1 VLRLG
6 RHLRARVGA
15 ERGFTLIEV
24 IVAMITGVLV
34 VGAAFSVLEI
44 SLRQSVRQSDYAQA
58 TQHGRLAMTKVMD
71 ELHSTCLAEN
81 FTPVQKE
88 STSTHLTVYDGYS
101 EGTEFSGAAT
111 TLAGARKD
119 DLYVENGKLYD
130 KTALATSGTPG
141 SLVFSAQPTTTIL
154 GEHVG
159 AIESGGKTEA
169 PAHYFRYFRYAPTS
183 STGTTTESTTLEEI
197 KPTNAESAKGITEA
211 EAKEVAAVQVSFK
224 VLPSDGN
231 ETVGRAINMTS
242 QATFALSAPS
252 SEAKIE
258 AVPCE

>member
-1 VLRLG
+1 VLRLV
-6 RHLRARVGA
+6 RHLRGRLRS
-15 ERGFTLIEV
+15 ERGFTLIEL

-34 VGAAFSVLEI
+34 IGAAFSVLEI

-58 TQHGRLAMTKVMD
+58 TQHGRLAMTKVID
-71 ELHSTCLAEN
+71 ELHSTCLSAS
-81 FTPVQKE
+81 FTPIQKE
-88 STSTHLTVYDGYS
+88 STSTHMIVYDGYS

-119 DLYVENGKLYD
+119 ELYVENGKLSD
-130 KTALATSGTPG
+130 KMALATSGTPG
-141 SLVFSAQPTTTIL
+141 AFVFSAQPTTTVL
-154 GEHVG
+154 AENV
-159 AIESGGKTEA
+159 APIESGGKTES
-169 PAHYFRYFRYAPTS
+169 PAHYFKYFRYAPTS

-197 KPTNAESAKGITEA
+197 KPTNAETAKGITEA

-231 ETVGRAINMTS
+231 ETVGRAINISS

-252 SEAKIE
+252 SEAKVE